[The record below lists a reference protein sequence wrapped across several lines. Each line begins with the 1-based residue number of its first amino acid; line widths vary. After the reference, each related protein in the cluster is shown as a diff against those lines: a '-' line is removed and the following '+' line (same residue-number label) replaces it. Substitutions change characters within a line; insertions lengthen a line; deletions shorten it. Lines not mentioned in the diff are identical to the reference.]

1 MGPGGG
7 DCRPGLGLTG
17 SGLTGVAV
25 GGGLEGGMK
34 RDMGDKGEGFWPAG
48 VGEGVLTGASLLALA
63 GVGAGMKPG
72 GGDKG
77 VGLGAGMKPTTGGRD
92 NGLE

>member
-1 MGPGGG
+1 MGRGGG
-7 DCRPGLGLTG
+7 DCRLVLRLTG
-17 SGLTGVAV
+17 SGLTEVVV
-25 GGGLEGGMK
+25 GGGLEAGME
-34 RDMGDKGEGFWPAG
+34 RDEGAIGEGFWPAG

-63 GVGAGMKPG
+63 GVGAGTKPG

-92 NGLE
+92 MGLE